1 MNPSLLLIPD
11 RYKAAK
17 LYSQI
22 PDSGAGD
29 LTFARNSN
37 ATRVNSAG
45 LIEKV
50 RENLVLNSAT
60 LATQDVTVTANEH
73 TVSFFGTGSI
83 VVSGV
88 ASGTLVGTGVGDR
101 VELIFTA
108 TAGTLNLT
116 VSGTV
121 TNAQLEISDFG
132 ATPYIP
138 TTTAAVSVGIT
149 ADIPRLD
156 YTGGGCPSLLL
167 EPQRTNLALFSE
179 QFNNAAWT
187 KRANIGI
194 TANAIV
200 SPDGTTNAD
209 KMAAT
214 DASAVDYGCFQIVAS
229 GLNTYSVFAKKAE
242 MDYVFIGQN
251 NNFASDGV
259 FFNLNTG
266 AISSNP
272 SSYSATITN
281 YGNGWYRCSVYFA
294 TNVDYFFIS
303 PSVNGT
309 SFIFSGQS
317 GNGIYIWGA
326 QAEVGS
332 YVSSYIPSLGS
343 SVTRLADAA
352 SKTGISS
359 LIGTEF
365 TLFFDGFDTTGGVST
380 RYISL
385 KGTGGT
391 YANSIIIEA
400 QNPNSIFVTVLNNSA
415 TTVYAS
421 SFGPVTNG
429 QRIKVALRCKNNDFA
444 FFVNGVLATFQTSG
458 IVPTTSDLYL
468 GYYIDYDD
476 NFAKVNAAAIYPI
489 GLSNADCLSLTAL

>member
-1 MNPSLLLIPD
+1 
-11 RYKAAK
+11 
-17 LYSQI
+17 
-22 PDSGAGD
+22 
-29 LTFARNSN
+29 
-37 ATRVNSAG
+37 
-45 LIEKV
+45 
-50 RENLVLNSAT
+50 
-60 LATQDVTVTANEH
+60 
-73 TVSFFGTGSI
+73 
-83 VVSGV
+83 
-88 ASGTLVGTGVGDR
+88 
-101 VELIFTA
+101 
-108 TAGTLNLT
+108 
-116 VSGTV
+116 
-121 TNAQLEISDFG
+121 
-132 ATPYIP
+132 
-138 TTTAAVSVGIT
+138 
-149 ADIPRLD
+149 
-156 YTGGGCPSLLL
+156 
-167 EPQRTNLALFSE
+167 LALFSE
-179 QFNNAAWT
+179 QFDNAAWT

-209 KMAAT
+209 KIAAT

-272 SSYSATITN
+272 SSYSATITD

-332 YVSSYIPSLGS
+332 YVSSYIPTLGS

-359 LIGTEF
+359 LIGQTAG
-365 TLFFDGFDTTGGVST
+365 TLFYDGFFGNEVSEVYLFLQKGASTGVADSIYVQKNTNAITLNVFDGAFQQSFISGG
-380 RYISL
+380 
-385 KGTGGT
+385 
-391 YANSIIIEA
+391 
-400 QNPNSIFVTVLNNSA
+400 
-415 TTVYAS
+415 
-421 SFGPVTNG
+421 SFTIG
-429 QRIKVALRCKNNDFA
+429 QRVKIAAAYKANDFVLY
-444 FFVNGVLATFQTSG
+444 VNGVQIGTDNSGSVPTCDALQLASYRGDPITADYISVKGTNTAAFYTTRLTNAQLAT
-458 IVPTTSDLYL
+458 
-468 GYYIDYDD
+468 
-476 NFAKVNAAAIYPI
+476 
-489 GLSNADCLSLTAL
+489 LTAL